1 MIILKPNI
9 FLLPEWWFRHHNSTN
24 LWCGPAI
31 RKSNSWIWY
40 LHSGNIFKK
49 NVVSFYMSLI
59 CEVNINIYLFIDIW
73 QKIQPLKDVR
83 TVPPL
88 DCNSQQTWTHG
99 SSLINYMKLQDFM
112 GLSGRIKF
120 DTYGKRTDFQLN
132 VLELTRTGLET
143 IGNDMAIKKHLI
155 LLLKLNTIVKLWYK
169 SDHNDGL
176 PHLSGTWSATE
187 KLNLSHSMEVIE
199 IDNSLNVMANKSFV
213 VTMIESNPY
222 VMLKQEVIMVIHIMI
237 YGNITI
243 LQIFYIFLFLSKPK
257 QLIGN
262 ARFEGFGV
270 DLMDK
275 IARILNFTIAYKLVD
290 DDKV

>member
-1 MIILKPNI
+1 
-9 FLLPEWWFRHHNSTN
+9 
-24 LWCGPAI
+24 
-31 RKSNSWIWY
+31 
-40 LHSGNIFKK
+40 
-49 NVVSFYMSLI
+49 
-59 CEVNINIYLFIDIW
+59 
-73 QKIQPLKDVR
+73 
-83 TVPPL
+83 
-88 DCNSQQTWTHG
+88 
-99 SSLINYMKLQDFM
+99 
-112 GLSGRIKF
+112 
-120 DTYGKRTDFQLN
+120 
-132 VLELTRTGLET
+132 
-143 IGNDMAIKKHLI
+143 
-155 LLLKLNTIVKLWYK
+155 
-169 SDHNDGL
+169 
-176 PHLSGTWSATE
+176 
-187 KLNLSHSMEVIE
+187 MEVIE

-243 LQIFYIFLFLSKPK
+243 LQNFYIFLFLSKPK